1 MHLVEILVPLR
12 DNHGVPL
19 PEERFIALRATLTD
33 RFGGLTAFTRA
44 PADGFWRNSGE
55 SLREDVVVFEVMVDE
70 LDRTWWSDFRRHL
83 EERFRQEEVV
93 IRAHAI
99 ERL

>member
-19 PEERFIALRATLTD
+19 PEDRFSALSATLAD

-44 PADGFWRNSGE
+44 PADGFWTDGGE
-55 SLREDVVVFEVMVDE
+55 SVREDVVVFEVMIEE
-70 LDRTWWSDFRRHL
+70 LDRAWWSEFRQHL
-83 EERFRQEEVV
+83 EESFRQEEIV
-93 IRAHAI
+93 IRAHEI